1 MKQEEWRTIPGFP
14 EYEASSDGKIRNH
27 RAAGGAARELK
38 PSVDRGKFG
47 NVTKVRVVLHIGGR
61 QTTQQV
67 ARLVF
72 SAFVGPIQGGAIVCC
87 RNGDMTDTRAQNLF
101 LASRNDRFRKR
112 AKEIGGSN
120 RRPVVKIDTAL
131 EVVDAYRSAS
141 EAARKNGLTKPT
153 VIDHANLRTKS
164 TVLAPDGYIYA
175 WDDENW
181 LRRTLE
187 RAVPELEEKGFRFT
201 PPATSEY
208 WNDLLEDPEPQLDAA
223 TWEVALPLAGGLSFR
238 KTTEHRS
245 VRA

>member
-1 MKQEEWRTIPGFP
+1 MAGDPRLPRN
-14 EYEASSDGKIRNH
+14 EASSYGKIRNH

-38 PSVDRGKFG
+38 PSVERGKFG
-47 NVTKVRVVLHIGGR
+47 GVSKVRIVLNIGGR
-61 QTTQQV
+61 QMTQQV

-72 SAFVGPIQGGAIVCC
+72 SAFFGPIQDGAIVCC
-87 RNGDMTDTRAQNLF
+87 RNGDMTDTRVQNLF
-101 LASRNDRFRKR
+101 LASRSDRFRKR

-120 RRPVVKIDTAL
+120 RRPIIKIDTDL

-141 EAARKNGLTKPT
+141 EAARKNGLTKST
-153 VIDHANLRTKS
+153 LLSHVNLRTKT

-187 RAVPELEEKGFRFT
+187 RAMPELEEMGFRFT

-208 WNDLLEDPEPQLDAA
+208 WNDLLESPEPQPDTAA
-223 TWEVALPLAGGLSFR
+223 WEVALPLPGGLALR
-238 KTTEHRS
+238 KNTEQGS